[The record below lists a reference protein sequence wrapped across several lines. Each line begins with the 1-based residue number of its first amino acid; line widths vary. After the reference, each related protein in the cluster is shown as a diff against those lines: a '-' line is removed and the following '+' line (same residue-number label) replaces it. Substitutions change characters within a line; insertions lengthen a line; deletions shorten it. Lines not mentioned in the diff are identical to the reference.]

1 MEEKKFED
9 IWNCTATELGS
20 KIAKHLDNYGTW
32 DADLFLQ
39 LHFHLVKGDP
49 TKQHIDFCDGAVE
62 EAKAINSS
70 LGVGLDDRAHAR
82 MILTNGSGF
91 WDTLVSVLDRMVV
104 GEEKNKITLSLL
116 LSGGEHIFVMGKS
129 SIGKS
134 YLINN
139 VLKTFPAEWVIK
151 RGGLSDKVM
160 QYIDWEG
167 EHVNK
172 RIFYLQEF
180 SSVSEEQDKQLRL
193 LSDDDGGLTFS
204 VTVRSKETGQFTEQV
219 GHVPPLGFITST
231 TKVDI
236 NDENLTRSWL
246 VTPTDDETQTQDIIN
261 RDNTLAMFPWDRGD
275 PTDELEML
283 RTCLRMLDVKS
294 WKNKKNRFM
303 VAQPFLPLVK
313 FPTKVARMRR
323 DRSKIERLASII
335 TIINQFQR
343 PTVRIGEQNFLI
355 GSAGDLALAIDL
367 TDKIFSETVTSM
379 TERHFD
385 VLGKIVG
392 KYEKAIEEQE
402 EFSGVGAREI
412 SISLPNLSQKIVYKV
427 CESLVNMG
435 YLIKEKGEGR
445 GSPNLYDIKILPEA
459 KLDVRWDG
467 VEEQFTK
474 WVERLPTH
482 ASSTIDGHEEV
493 LCDCGYPESLKD
505 NNGRQVVKAFDS
517 VKEALENR
525 ASSSTKSKPLD
536 SETEALEA
544 FIQPEE
550 IISSSPPEHEP
561 TEADEKSYP
570 NPFITEPPRPKVKLP
585 KILAFI
591 QDHMAGCGFSPAEK
605 NYDLLYV
612 ASDKGF
618 VEEESVGFWIVTEAG
633 RDAVNEF
640 IRVKSESEPN
650 GGSEE

>member
-1 MEEKKFED
+1 MVEKEFNE
-9 IWNCTATELGS
+9 IWNCTAVELGGE
-20 KIAKHLDNYGTW
+20 IADYLNKNGTW
-32 DADLFLQ
+32 NVEQFLQ
-39 LHFHLVKGDP
+39 LQFHLLKGHQ
-49 TKQHIDFCDGAVE
+49 TKQHIDFCNDAVE
-62 EAKAINSS
+62 EARALNPS
-70 LGVGLDDRAHAR
+70 LGVGLDDRAHAKQ
-82 MILTNGSGF
+82 ILTNGSGF

-167 EHVNK
+167 EHRNK

-204 VTVRSKETGQFTEQV
+204 VTVRSKETGQFAEQV

-246 VTPTDDETQTQDIIN
+246 VTPTDDEAQTQDIIN

-275 PTDELEML
+275 PTTELEML

-343 PTVRIGEQNFLI
+343 PTVMMNEQRFLI

-392 KYEKAIEEQE
+392 KYEKAVEDKI

-412 SISLPNLSQKIVYKV
+412 SITLPNLSQKIVYKV

-435 YLIKEKGEGR
+435 YLTKDKGEGR

-459 KLDVRWDG
+459 KLEVRWDG
-467 VEEQFTK
+467 VEEQFAK

-482 ASSTIDGHEEV
+482 ISVNLDGFEEA
-493 LCDCGYPESLKD
+493 LCDCGYPQSLRE
-505 NNGRQVVKAFDS
+505 NNKRHVVKAFDS

-525 ASSSTKSKPLD
+525 ASSSTKSKDPKL
-536 SETEALEA
+536 ETEGLEN
-544 FIQPEE
+544 FIEAEE
-550 IISSSPPEHEP
+550 NISFSPP
-561 TEADEKSYP
+561 TRP
-570 NPFITEPPRPKVKLP
+570 NVKLP
-585 KILAFI
+585 KLLAWVK
-591 QDHMAGCGFSPAEK
+591 DHMAGSGFSPADPISDVMYEAMQK
-605 NYDLLYV
+605 NYI
-612 ASDKGF
+612 
-618 VEEESVGFWIVTEAG
+618 EEESVGMWIVTEHG
-633 RDAVNEF
+633 REAVSEF
-640 IRVKSESEPN
+640 IRVKTLGGTN
-650 GGSEE
+650 GGSQE